1 MNADGSVNPV
11 GSPAVL
17 CFGEILWDRIG
28 DHESLGGAPFNVAAH
43 AARCGLNA
51 QLYSR
56 VGGDA
61 RGRRIMDEL
70 ARFGV
75 GRRWLQQDTG
85 HATGVVEVSLGAA
98 GEPAYEI
105 VSDVAWDFIEPPRLA
120 DENEL
125 RGAGFAALVCGT
137 LAQRTS
143 KSREAL
149 FRLRHLLRETPVF
162 YDINLRMPHT
172 PMERVLATLPG
183 VAWVK
188 VNEAEADGLSRAL
201 VGYPLEPADLFE
213 QLSRHFGVT
222 GLLMTRGEHGSVAVT
237 AKQYIEC
244 PAPRVKV
251 AATVGAGDA
260 LTAVFLAGWLRGW
273 NLVQV
278 LSRANRVAAWV
289 ASQTESVPD
298 YPPDLSSELG
308 IR

>member
-1 MNADGSVNPV
+1 
-11 GSPAVL
+11 
-17 CFGEILWDRIG
+17 
-28 DHESLGGAPFNVAAH
+28 
-43 AARCGLNA
+43 
-51 QLYSR
+51 
-56 VGGDA
+56 
-61 RGRRIMDEL
+61 MDEL

-85 HATGVVEVSLGAA
+85 HATGVVEVSLGAS

-105 VSDVAWDFIEPPRLA
+105 VSDVAWDYIESPRLA

-137 LAQRTS
+137 LAQRS
-143 KSREAL
+143 GKSREAL

-172 PMERVLATLPG
+172 PVERVFATLPG

-188 VNEAEADGLSRAL
+188 VNEAEADVLSR
-201 VGYPLEPADLFE
+201 PLAGHPLQPAELFE
-213 QLSRHFGVT
+213 QLSLNFGVT
-222 GLLMTRGEHGSVAVT
+222 GLLLTRGEHGSVAVT
-237 AKQYIEC
+237 AKECIEC
-244 PAPRVKV
+244 PAPPVKV

-260 LTAVFLAGWLRGW
+260 LTAVFLAGWLQGR

-308 IR
+308 VR